1 MRLPNFFIIGA
12 PKCGT
17 TSLVNWLSEH
27 PNVYMSPLK
36 EPRYFDR
43 DLKIHARISKEAYMA
58 LFKGAREQHLAIG
71 EATVWYLYSREAVP
85 NIEREIPGARYIVL
99 VRNPVDMAYALHEQ
113 LSLNG
118 AEPIRDFA
126 KAWEMSPIRGR
137 GRGVHGVFLSEPRL
151 LDYQSVCRLGDQIER
166 LFSLVPRERIL
177 VLVLDDIRDNPRR
190 EYLKVLEFLGV
201 PDDGRENFPVQNP
214 AKQVRSYVLQ
224 KIITLGMKGERAVKE
239 RLGLAP
245 VNSTFFKTLNTWNKV
260 ARPRPPL
267 PAELRAQMEAYF
279 APDVLKLSRLLGRDF
294 SHWFRTGSL
303 DEGKE
308 V

>member
-17 TSLVNWLSEH
+17 TSIFDWLREH

-43 DLKIHARISKEAYMA
+43 DLRMRARISKAAYMD
-58 LFKGAREQHLAIG
+58 LFRRAGEQHLAIG

-118 AEPIRDFA
+118 AEPIRNFGR
-126 KAWEMSPIRGR
+126 AWEMSPIRRR
-137 GRGVHGVFLSEPRL
+137 GQGVLGVFLSEPRL
-151 LDYQSVCRLGDQIER
+151 LDYQLVCRLGDQVEY

-190 EYLKVLEFLGV
+190 EYVKVLDFLGV
-201 PDDGRENFPVQNP
+201 PDDGREHFHVRNP
-214 AKQVRSYVLQ
+214 AKQVRSHLLQ
-224 KIITLGMKGERAVKE
+224 NIIVLGMKGERVVKE
-239 RLGLAP
+239 RLGLSP
-245 VNSTFFKTLNTWNKV
+245 VNSAFFKALNAWNKV

-267 PAELRAQMEAYF
+267 PEELRAQMEAYF
-279 APDVLKLSRLLGRDF
+279 ASDILKLGRLLGRDF
-294 SHWFRTGSL
+294 SHWLGTSSPAK
-303 DEGKE
+303 GKNA
-308 V
+308 